1 LLIEACSGL
10 LPVRVHKV
18 IELLDVL
25 SGRIEHEFHR
35 VIAFYD
41 LTILPFYSI
50 AVLRYLLPV
59 TSRELQEICHNTPL
73 RDFLIKLIAIEAQDI
88 ERSFDDLGSVSLP
101 DRSCKNSPNEIAAD
115 PPGYRGREELDE
127 ASRRMV
133 AGSRDHTRQDDL
145 TRGSERNTGGRN
157 DDFLAHVP

>member
-1 LLIEACSGL
+1 M
-10 LPVRVHKV
+10 RVHKV

-115 PPGYRGREELDE
+115 PPVIVAVKNSMKRRAAWSPAAAITRGRTISPE
-127 ASRRMV
+127 AVRE
-133 AGSRDHTRQDDL
+133 
-145 TRGSERNTGGRN
+145 TRGGGTMTSWLMSHN
-157 DDFLAHVP
+157 VT